1 VTGGNVAAQQPRHVP
16 PPRESLRVLLK
27 RLGDD
32 FIALIRSELRLAG
45 GEVRANLADATG
57 SLVIV
62 MIGLMLV
69 SVAMLCLLGAGVA
82 FLSQFVGIVG
92 AALIVAA
99 IAIILGGMAI
109 YVGVNQ
115 LKTTSIA
122 PKRVAANLR
131 RDVDKIK
138 GD

>member
-1 VTGGNVAAQQPRHVP
+1 MTEARTPPAPR
-16 PPRESLRVLLK
+16 RDSIRDLLR

-45 GEVRANLADATG
+45 GEVRENLAQASG
-57 SLVIV
+57 SLLIV
-62 MIGLMLV
+62 ALGAMLV

-82 FLSQFVGIVG
+82 WLAQSVGLVP

-99 IAIILGGMAI
+99 VAIILGGMAI
-109 YVGVNQ
+109 YTGIGR
-115 LKTTSIA
+115 LKRTDLA
-122 PKRVAANLR
+122 PRRVAANLR
-131 RDVDKIK
+131 RDAENLK